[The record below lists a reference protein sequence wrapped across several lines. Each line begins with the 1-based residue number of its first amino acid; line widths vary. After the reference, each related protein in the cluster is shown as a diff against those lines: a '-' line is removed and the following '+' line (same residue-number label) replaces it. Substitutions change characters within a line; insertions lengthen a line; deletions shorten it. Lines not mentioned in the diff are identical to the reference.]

1 VPFRNPIHHFLE
13 CGSRESG
20 TSKEGTSEPHTS
32 ECAQH
37 NKTEKKIWDLHQA
50 KVRERE
56 RERERE
62 EKENQSVLVR
72 ESKRVVSSLSRLCLT
87 LFPYFDIGCV
97 VVMPDSEMTLSH
109 VSMSRFEEYGIVPNY
124 NVPLSDV
131 ADSISTHLT

>member
-1 VPFRNPIHHFLE
+1 MRTTQQNWEKNLGFTP
-13 CGSRESG
+13 
-20 TSKEGTSEPHTS
+20 SKS
-32 ECAQH
+32 
-37 NKTEKKIWDLHQA
+37 
-50 KVRERE
+50 E

-131 ADSISTHLT
+131 ADSISTHLTWCIGFRCIGVSTPRH